1 MYGRLMNQRAVTRH
15 PVEPRAPLRPGRHG
29 GGPHQA
35 VPPARASGTLAP
47 RRLASNFVA
56 LSLAE
61 VICRATSVLVTL
73 RLIHVLDP
81 PGYGRVEFAFNVVS
95 WLVLLVR
102 EGFDVIA
109 AREIARHPR
118 LVRPMVNHVLAVRG
132 TLAVGLLA
140 ALGLGCGLMLSRAE
154 DRAILGLYGLLL
166 LTTAMGLDYVF
177 RGLEQMRLVAVSL
190 VLRTL
195 GYAVGVTLL
204 VRDPSHLVW
213 VPVCLVLGEAAGIG
227 VVWTVFI
234 RRFGLPKPWRSGS
247 RFARVML
254 RRGRPVYAIQVSQA
268 LLGTID
274 LIVVGLLSRWGDVGL
289 YCGPHRMVTALL
301 TFGLIF
307 QQVVFPGLA
316 RSWRETPESGRHAL
330 DTLVRVLVLGML
342 PIAVGTTVLARP
354 LVAFLFPQTYA
365 PAIPLLALGV
375 WRAPLMTLAFLYQ
388 TALIALNRE
397 ASSVRLLVAGALGA
411 VPLVAGMRWWFGLT
425 GAVLAVL
432 LIAMALVV
440 VGYQRL
446 ARVGRAP
453 SWHHHLGRPL
463 IASMAMI
470 PACLMLQHTHVL
482 LGVAGGAVV
491 YLVVLNLLGGL
502 RRDDL
507 RTVLGRSSP
516 PAAEA

>member
-1 MYGRLMNQRAVTRH
+1 V
-15 PVEPRAPLRPGRHG
+15 
-29 GGPHQA
+29 
-35 VPPARASGTLAP
+35 
-47 RRLASNFVA
+47 ASNFVA

-61 VICRATSVLVTL
+61 VVCRATSVLVTV
-73 RLIHVLDP
+73 RLTHVLDP
-81 PGYGRVEFAFNVVS
+81 AGYGRIEFAFNVVC

-132 TLAVGLLA
+132 LL
-140 ALGLGCGLMLSRAE
+140 ALGLLGLLLLSGGLTLSRPT

-195 GYAVGVTLL
+195 GYAAGVTLL
-204 VRDPSHLVW
+204 VRGPEHLVW
-213 VPVCLVLGEAAGIG
+213 VPICLVAGEAAGIA
-227 VVWTVFI
+227 VVWGVFI
-234 RRFGLPKPWRSGS
+234 RRYGLPRPWRGGS

-289 YCGPHRMVTALL
+289 YCGPHRMVTAVL

-316 RSWRETPESGRHAL
+316 RSWRETPESGRRAL
-330 DTLVRVLVLGML
+330 NALVRVLVLGLL

-354 LVAFLFPQTYA
+354 LVAFLFPRTYA

-375 WRAPLMTLAFLYQ
+375 WRAPLLTLAFLYQ

-397 ASSVRLLVAGALGA
+397 ASGVRLLLSGAIGA
-411 VPLVAGMRWWFGLT
+411 VPLVAGLRWALGLN
-425 GAVLAVL
+425 GAVLAIVLISLVL
-432 LIAMALVV
+432 LV
-440 VGYQRL
+440 VGHRRL
-446 ARVGRAP
+446 AQVGRAP
-453 SWHHHLGRPL
+453 AWHHHVGRPL
-463 IASMAMI
+463 VASLAMI
-470 PACLMLQHTHVL
+470 PACLLLQHTHVL
-482 LGVAGGAVV
+482 AGVAGGAAT
-491 YLVVLNLLGGL
+491 YLLVLNLLGGL
-502 RRDDL
+502 RRKDL
-507 RTVLGRSSP
+507 QTVLGRAPAPTTTAP
-516 PAAEA
+516 PPNG